1 MAVTITLK
9 LSASPT
15 KSMEE
20 RLQIFLTVFL
30 AASIT
35 GFVLAEGY
43 QINPYEELSEVENVS
58 AEEDTLTVSTKCF
71 RLEIPVLEHKASLI
85 QTEIYDGDAER
96 TTAQQII
103 GEISRDEI
111 QRVEITGISDQD
123 YQAQLVVGKGFNQR
137 KIDIRPS
144 DGILV
149 AFNQDIPLMINTD
162 LVRSQ
167 GINNCLQ
174 GSMEI

>member
-1 MAVTITLK
+1 LAVTITLK